1 MRSRA
6 RRARRSGLLIA
17 VLTPTA
23 GACVDAASEAPAAFA
38 VDTLPTGR
46 VHVTNTTTGAWAP
59 GSEWTLVE
67 DLRLGCVEGCGPEQ
81 FSQVSYILTDAEDRI
96 HILDY
101 PSQEIR
107 IFSPDGSHLRTLG
120 GQGEGP
126 GELTYSAGLDWAPD
140 GRLWVWGS
148 QRYTVLEPDG
158 EEVARYMRPV
168 RGVVYPWMGGFTPD
182 GRYIDFGVDGEI
194 AGFEDYGDFRIPR
207 MTGSMTV
214 PVVAF
219 TPPARFDSLPP
230 LAFQEETT
238 DEGQRLRG
246 GRSLVGIQ
254 DAEGDMW
261 LALTDDYTVYR
272 RTIEGDTVLSFS
284 LPARPAP
291 VPVEEMDAV
300 IQDAAERNIPGPRL
314 ERSSFAAERWMVTN
328 VLIDDAGHVYV
339 FPEEDGVPRGS
350 VVDVFLES
358 GVYQGRMS
366 FGVPVLTEGPPPHVT
381 DRHVYAVVENELAV
395 PFVVRYR
402 IEKPAG

>member
-6 RRARRSGLLIA
+6 RRAPQPWLLLA
-17 VLTPTA
+17 VLVPIA
-23 GACVDAASEAPAAFA
+23 GGCGDSASEGAVAFA

-59 GSEWTLVE
+59 GSGWTLVE

-81 FSQVSYILTDAEDRI
+81 FSAVSYILTDEQDRI
-96 HILDY
+96 HVLDY

-107 IFSPDGSHLRTLG
+107 VFAPDGTHLRTLG
-120 GQGEGP
+120 GQGDGP
-126 GELTYSAGLDWAPD
+126 GELAYSAGLDWAAD

-168 RGVVYPWMGGFTPD
+168 RGSVYPWMGGFTPD
-182 GRYIDFGVDGEI
+182 GRYVDFGVDAEI
-194 AGFEDYGDFRIPR
+194 AGYEESGLPRTTGRI
-207 MTGSMTV
+207 TV
-214 PVVAF
+214 PIVAF
-219 TPPARFDSLPP
+219 TPPDQFDSLPP
-230 LAFQEETT
+230 LEFQEEVT

-261 LALTDDYTVYR
+261 LSLTDDYTVYR
-272 RTIEGDTVLSFS
+272 RTMEGDTVLSFS
-284 LPARPAP
+284 LPARPAAA
-291 VPVEEMDAV
+291 PVEEMDAI
-300 IQDAAERNIPGPRL
+300 IQDAIQRNIPGPRI
-314 ERSSFAAERWMVTN
+314 ERSSFATERWIVTN
-328 VLIDDAGHVYV
+328 VLTDERGHVYV

-350 VVDVFLES
+350 VADVFMES
-358 GVYQGRMS
+358 GVYQGRIS
-366 FGVPVLTEGPPPHVT
+366 FGTSVLTEGPPPHVT
-381 DRHVYAVVENELAV
+381 DRHVYAVIENELGV

-402 IEKPAG
+402 IEKPTG